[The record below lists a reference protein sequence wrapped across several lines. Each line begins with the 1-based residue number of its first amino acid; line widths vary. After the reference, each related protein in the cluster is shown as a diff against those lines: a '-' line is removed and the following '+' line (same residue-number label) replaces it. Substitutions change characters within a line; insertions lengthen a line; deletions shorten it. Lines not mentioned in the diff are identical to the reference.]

1 MTNKYHQIATLE
13 FSTEILGQSHIAQ
26 IGHNPAKQKTGYLIK
41 KKSIRPMVFCQGTS
55 PKVDQAAPDRR
66 LPGPGGCTL
75 TQLLEG
81 GGVALDRR
89 SHQGLL
95 LNDGS
100 DRRHEKDEEKS
111 HRSSEDLG
119 NRMRC
124 ALMYGLSWRK

>member
-1 MTNKYHQIATLE
+1 
-13 FSTEILGQSHIAQ
+13 
-26 IGHNPAKQKTGYLIK
+26 
-41 KKSIRPMVFCQGTS
+41 MVFCQGTS

-111 HRSSEDLG
+111 HRSSDLG
-119 NRMRC
+119 R
-124 ALMYGLSWRK
+124 SWESHKVPPDVWLKLVEITR

>member
-1 MTNKYHQIATLE
+1 MTNKYHGIATLE

-26 IGHNPAKQKTGYLIK
+26 IGHHPTK
-41 KKSIRPMVFCQGTS
+41 KKKSDQEKSIRPMVFCQGTS
-55 PKVDQAAPDRR
+55 PKVDQAAPDRG

-100 DRRHEKDEEKS
+100 DRRHEKDEEKP
-111 HRSSEDLG
+111 HRSLDNFGRSCDP
-119 NRMRC
+119 
-124 ALMYGLSWRK
+124 